1 MLLFIVPVSF
11 VVFRHLIAT
20 FPYLSVNEGT
30 CSANVLVPNEGSG
43 HDAYD
48 WISV

>member
-30 CSANVLVPNEGSG
+30 CSANVQYNCADKSRGIVVE
-43 HDAYD
+43 
-48 WISV
+48 